1 VAEWPNAAV
10 LKTAEVARLPRV
22 RIPAPPHVGVQ
33 LVAVAASGRR
43 CRAEGSILN
52 LTITEPRKEERHGQ
66 GHRLLVVAIA
76 CAIFA
81 CAPAQDG
88 GADLVRNFF
97 GHLER
102 HQFDAAAD
110 LVRETNGALL
120 SAATRNRFVRGWRQA
135 YESYDIRFTNVVVRR
150 LPDSAAGGV
159 PTDDIRRAG
168 AVEGYVYAVKFEGI
182 STSPCVPVNSEVIPG
197 TTQPVALKRADGTW
211 FLLAGGVEGF
221 AHTCPGP

>member
-1 VAEWPNAAV
+1 
-10 LKTAEVARLPRV
+10 
-22 RIPAPPHVGVQ
+22 VGVQ

-88 GADLVRNFF
+88 GADLIRNFF
-97 GHLER
+97 GHLAS

-110 LVRETNGALL
+110 LVRETNGAPL
-120 SAATRNRFVRGWRQA
+120 SSATRNRFVRGWRQA
-135 YESYDIRFTNVVVRR
+135 YEAYDIRFTNVVVQR

-182 STSPCVPVNSEVIPG
+182 STSPCVPVNSDVIPG

-221 AHTCPGP
+221 ANTCPGP